1 MVGCEIAA
9 LLGEQEH
16 EVDVIE
22 LRGEIGADVI
32 REHKIYLMKDF
43 EQYRIGQ
50 ITGAKVCRFYKDG
63 VEYEGADGVR
73 HEARGYD
80 SVVLAMGYRS
90 CNPFAGQIE
99 KLGKEVYVIGDAH
112 RARRALEATS
122 EAYQAA
128 IRL

>member
-1 MVGCEIAA
+1 MLDGTRAHRGKRSLVVGGGMVGCEIAA

-63 VEYEGADGVR
+63 VEYR
-73 HEARGYD
+73 K
-80 SVVLAMGYRS
+80 
-90 CNPFAGQIE
+90 C
-99 KLGKEVYVIGDAH
+99 
-112 RARRALEATS
+112 RR
-122 EAYQAA
+122 YQTGST
-128 IRL
+128 RL